1 VIVMSSGA
9 AAAIGVPEGISVILR
24 ESALLPT
31 LGDRLVV
38 FAVGIV
44 LFGVPLQLGPC
55 LDALP
60 AARAGPP
67 RGGFMRS
74 STRPVPSRRAVL
86 LGAALSIATPHV
98 RAQTFPSK
106 PIKLVVPYS
115 PGGGADTTARLI
127 APKLQ
132 EALGETVVIDNRPG
146 AGGVI
151 GDDAVAKATPDGHTL
166 LIGAFA
172 HAVNPSLLAKMP
184 FRTPDDFA
192 PISLLVTVPELCGD
206 HALASGQD
214 CRRAGGDGQGAARQA
229 VLCLSGNGS
238 AQHLA
243 ARAVQAQDRH
253 RHRPCALQGPAR
265 PRGRCGGRAVPFYF
279 GNMSSALPQARAGR
293 VRALAVT
300 SPERLARR
308 GRTCRPWPKVASRT
322 ARSPNGTRCSRRAGT
337 PPAVLQRLHAEGA
350 EDHAH
355 ARHQGEVRGLG
366 AEAIGSTPQ
375 ELAAFLRAEMTKWA
389 EVVKA
394 ANIKIE

>member
-1 VIVMSSGA
+1 
-9 AAAIGVPEGISVILR
+9 
-24 ESALLPT
+24 
-31 LGDRLVV
+31 
-38 FAVGIV
+38 
-44 LFGVPLQLGPC
+44 
-55 LDALP
+55 
-60 AARAGPP
+60 
-67 RGGFMRS
+67 MRS

-86 LGAALSIATPHV
+86 LGAALSIAAPHV

-192 PISLLVTVPELCGD
+192 PISLLVTVPELMVITPSHPAKTVAELVAMAKAQPGK
-206 HALASGQD
+206 LFYAS
-214 CRRAGGDGQGAARQA
+214 
-229 VLCLSGNGS
+229 SGNGS

-243 ARAVQAQDRH
+243 AELFKLRTGTDIGHVPYKGGAPAVADVAAGH
-253 RHRPCALQGPAR
+253 
-265 PRGRCGGRAVPFYF
+265 VPFYF

-300 SPERLARR
+300 SPERSPAAPDVPTLAQ
-308 GRTCRPWPKVASRT
+308 GGVKDCEISEWNALLAP
-322 ARSPNGTRCSRRAGT
+322 AGT
-337 PPAVLQRLHAEGA
+337 PPAVLQRLHAEVA
-350 EDHAH
+350 KIMRMHDIKAKF
-355 ARHQGEVRGLG
+355 ADLG